1 MANHDRNY
9 GRQLEELRLQ
19 IASLISAE
27 KSYNVPA
34 ICRRYGLRDGD
45 EQEAFQSKNKYV
57 QSRLKEVSDADVLR
71 IARELHNS
79 TGDHDLGEILAKLD
93 EQKAASITELT
104 RRRIVGELQTI
115 DISGQL
121 PLMEFL
127 GKLWP
132 LRSMTSPQ
140 YPGTTLED
148 LLYQHCV
155 RNYDMDNREMLEAL
169 GIMTCSQA
177 KLFELLEAIV
187 DPMVRDESEQQP
199 IVTRLNAHLT
209 RDKFSLAAAGSISG
223 SPKYKVRPTGGA
235 GITPADDTIS
245 STLAAFSE
253 TDVHDRW
260 EKALKRRVDDPAGAI
275 TLARTLLE
283 DVCKMMLSEAGETY
297 EKNDDLPKLY
307 RKVAKLLK
315 LAPDDHT
322 EDAFKRILGSCQSIV
337 ETLGTLRNRLGDA
350 HSSGPKPAKP
360 LARHAELAVNLA
372 GTMATFLV
380 TTWQARNATKSK

>member
-1 MANHDRNY
+1 MANTDRNSQQTFE
-9 GRQLEELRLQ
+9 GLRLQ
-19 IASLISAE
+19 IASAISAE

-57 QSRLKEVSDADVLR
+57 QSRLKEISDAEVLR
-71 IARELHNS
+71 IAREVHNS

-104 RRRIVGELQTI
+104 RRRVVGELQTV
-115 DISGQL
+115 DIPGQL

-132 LRSMTSPQ
+132 LVKMTSPQ

-148 LLYQHCV
+148 LIHQHCV
-155 RNYDMDNREMLEAL
+155 RNYDMDNREMLEAV

-177 KLFELLEAIV
+177 KFFEVLEAIV
-187 DPMVRDESEQQP
+187 DPMVRDETEQQAL
-199 IVTRLNAHLT
+199 VTKLNAHLT
-209 RDKFSLAAAGSISG
+209 RDKFVLAPAGNISG
-223 SPKYKVRPTGGA
+223 SPIYKVRRTGGS
-235 GITPADDTIS
+235 GLTPADNAIT
-245 STLAAFSE
+245 STLAALSE
-253 TDVHDRW
+253 TDVHERW
-260 EKALKRRVDDPAGAI
+260 EKALKRRGDDPAGAI
-275 TLARTLLE
+275 TIARTLLE
-283 DVCKMMLSEAGETY
+283 DVCKMILSQAGETY
-297 EKNDDLPKLY
+297 ENSDDLPKLY
-307 RKVAKLLK
+307 RKVAKLMK

-322 EDAFKRILGSCQSIV
+322 EDAFRRILGSCQSIV

-380 TTWQARNATKSK
+380 TTWQARQKPNV